1 VAHRLPLAGA
11 EVVEEGSAA
20 GQAAAVAPQED
31 GKMYFT
37 FAAVTLSALA
47 VLWYLLT
54 FNSLVAA
61 RNAVDQAWSHI
72 EVELARRF
80 DLIQNLVEVAKGYAR
95 HERETF
101 TQVASLRTQPHL
113 FSDAKAANH
122 VQPELTRV
130 IGQIMVLAE
139 NYPELRADQS
149 FLNLQLELSETEN
162 RIADRRHAYNQT
174 VNAYANLIKSVPSN
188 VVAEA
193 HCFEPREFFDA
204 PDESVELPKVELT

>member
-1 VAHRLPLAGA
+1 MVL
-11 EVVEEGSAA
+11 
-20 GQAAAVAPQED
+20 AAAVAVAAAPRED

-37 FAAVTLSALA
+37 FAAVMLSALA

-80 DLIQNLVEVAKGYAR
+80 DLIQNLVEVAKGYAT

-101 TQVASLRTQPHL
+101 EQVTALRTEQNL
-113 FSDAKAANH
+113 FSNAKSANH
-122 VQPELTRV
+122 VQPEMTHA

-139 NYPELRADQS
+139 NYPQLRADES
-149 FLNLQLELSETEN
+149 FLNLQHQLSDSEN
-162 RIADRRHAYNQT
+162 RIAERRHAYNQT
-174 VNAYANLIKSVPSN
+174 VNSYLNRVRSFPIN
-188 VVAEA
+188 IVADA
-193 HCFEPREFFDA
+193 HRFEEREFFDA
-204 PDESVELPKVELT
+204 PDETAHAPKVVLP